1 MIAEIVEV
9 RRRKGGGGRG
19 EGEREGEAG
28 RSSDKENRTK
38 PKAPRTFFLG
48 TTPSLPWE
56 MILTFH
62 STGVSRAGPC

>member
-9 RRRKGGGGRG
+9 RRRKGGGGG

-28 RSSDKENRTK
+28 RSSDKENRAK

-48 TTPSLPWE
+48 PTPSLPWE
-56 MILTFH
+56 MIPTFN
-62 STGVSRAGPC
+62 STGVSRAVPC